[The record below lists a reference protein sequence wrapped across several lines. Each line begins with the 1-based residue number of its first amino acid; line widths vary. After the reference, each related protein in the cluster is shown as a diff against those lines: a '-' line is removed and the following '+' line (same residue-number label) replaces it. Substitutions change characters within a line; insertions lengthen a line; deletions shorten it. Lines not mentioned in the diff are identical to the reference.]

1 VTREPPDP
9 DLDPGPG
16 PDPGPDPLRYFA
28 LFNEVAIVEQLS
40 RALLEARLP
49 PPLIAPHFAVL
60 NHLVRVRDGRTPLE
74 LAGAFQVPKTT
85 MTHTLAGLAQAGL
98 VEARPHPED
107 GRSKQV
113 FLTEAGRR
121 VRKDAIAALAPEMTS
136 IAEGFPPE
144 RVEAV
149 LPALADLRRLLDARR
164 S

>member
-1 VTREPPDP
+1 MSDP
-9 DLDPGPG
+9 DSPS
-16 PDPGPDPLRYFA
+16 PDPLRYFA

-85 MTHTLAGLAQAGL
+85 MTHTLAGLLQMRL

-113 FLTEAGRR
+113 FLTEAGRQ
-121 VRKDAIAALAPEMTS
+121 VRADAIAAMTPDMS
-136 IAEGFPPE
+136 WIAEGFPPE

-149 LPALADLRRLLDARR
+149 LPALMDLRRLLDERR
-164 S
+164 G